1 MDLLVV
7 DMQND
12 FISGTL
18 ACSNAS
24 EIVKKVVDF
33 IKNFKGNIYYSL
45 DWHEISH
52 CSFSQNGGMWPTHCV
67 AESFGASLDNEFYT
81 KLSSQK
87 APNANNMFFKGMLK
101 EQYSAFKAK
110 NKDNV
115 FLSDVV
121 NKDILIVG
129 IALEYCVLQTAIDF
143 KNAGFNVSV
152 DSNLCACVNKSK
164 VDDVIFKFKNEGIK
178 FNT

>member
-1 MDLLVV
+1 MNLLVV

-18 ACSNAS
+18 ACPNAL
-24 EIVKKVVDF
+24 EILKKVVDF
-33 IKNFKGNIYYSL
+33 IKNFDGNVYYSL
-45 DWHEISH
+45 DWHESDH
-52 CSFSQNGGMWPTHCV
+52 CSFIQNGGIWPIHCV

-81 KLSSQK
+81 KLPAQK
-87 APNANNMFFKGMLK
+87 SPNADNMFFKGMLK
-101 EQYSAFKAK
+101 EQYSAFKAT
-110 NKDNV
+110 NKDSV
-115 FLSDVV
+115 FLSDIINNNV
-121 NKDILIVG
+121 LIVG

-143 KNAGFNVSV
+143 KKAGFDVKV
-152 DSNLCACVNKSK
+152 DLNLCACVNKSK